1 MPTIEEQQAELL
13 EQALADM
20 RDPRRRGLDVS
31 RFLFG
36 VPHVAAIAE
45 ALPKSNLRHL
55 ALGREQLDDA
65 ALAPLIDTLPDC
77 PKLQTLQLH
86 TGGRIRETSL
96 KKLTEVLPRSSLVT
110 LALDAY
116 FPTDSQAMCDLIEAA
131 SRSSLREFE
140 VCGQEFGDK
149 EVDALIPLIQSGQ
162 LTKVKLNRGRISTEG
177 AEKLFTALKGSAVT
191 HFEFRALNMNNS
203 LNAESMQALADTL
216 QQGRLTA
223 LKLPH
228 SRLKTEDAR
237 ILAQGMKGSNLTE
250 LVLSDNRSIG
260 AEGLEAIAEALPH
273 TSVRVLGIDRC
284 SNQGKGYETL
294 FAALPDTEVETL
306 QLYGTHLQYTQ
317 AAKLA
322 EVLPHTKLRSLH
334 LAANAIGTAGMK
346 ELVRAVPASRLVYL
360 DIGSSGSLS
369 AVGEDLKTLLPMS
382 GLGYLD
388 IREEGVTTAAMQHI
402 REGVEAGNLARVECY
417 GSNNDAAKQE
427 AANACYKAA
436 GQNQRAAYKLAYK
449 LATLPQEMTAEE
461 WEAAADSLGAIR
473 FCIDQNWK
481 TDDFIPIRGEDTDKL
496 LQQSFTQAAQHG
508 HSQAATRALMCL
520 LPYDEAITTLDALGI
535 PCKAA
540 DLLAEDGTLPPRQL
554 CHGGVPRLFAD
565 AARWDSPE
573 QYSTAYK
580 SLPDALKAQAE
591 TYHTTRYEIAGR
603 TMAQERGR

>member
-20 RDPRRRGLDVS
+20 REPRRRGLNLS
-31 RFLFG
+31 RYLFG
-36 VPHVAAIAE
+36 APHVAAIAE

-65 ALAPLIDTLPDC
+65 AIAPLIDCLPDC
-77 PKLQTLQLH
+77 PQLQTLRLH

-96 KKLTEVLPRSSLVT
+96 KKLAEVLPRTSLTT

-116 FPTDSQAMCDLIEAA
+116 YPTDSQAMCDFIAA
-131 SRSSLREFE
+131 AGRSTLREFE

-149 EVDALIPLIQSGQ
+149 EVEALIPLIQSGQ
-162 LTKVKLNRGRISTEG
+162 LTKVKLDRGRITAEG
-177 AEKLFTALKGSAVT
+177 AEKLFTALKDSAVT
-191 HFEFRALNMNNS
+191 HFEFRAMQYGES
-203 LNAESMQALADTL
+203 LNAESLQALADTA
-216 QQGRLTA
+216 QQGRLTTIN
-223 LKLPH
+223 LSH
-228 SRLKTEDAR
+228 SRLDTEGAR

-250 LVLSDNRSIG
+250 LILSDNRSIG
-260 AEGLEAIAEALPH
+260 SEGLQAIADALPH
-273 TSVRVLGIDRC
+273 TPIKTLGIDRC

-306 QLYGTHLQYTQ
+306 QLYGTHMQYTQ

-334 LAANAIGTAGMK
+334 MAANSIGSAGL
-346 ELVRAVPASRLVYL
+346 ESIVRAVPASRLVYL
-360 DIGSSGSLS
+360 DVGSSGSLS

-388 IREEGVTTAAMQHI
+388 IREERVTTAAMQHI

-417 GSNNDAAKQE
+417 GSKEDAVKQE

-449 LATLPQEMTAEE
+449 LATRPQEMAAEE
-461 WEAAADSLGAIR
+461 WEVAADSLGAIR

-481 TDDFIPIRGEDTDKL
+481 TDDFIPIRGEDTDNL
-496 LQQSFTQAAQHG
+496 LRQSFVMAATQG
-508 HSQAATRALMCL
+508 HTQAATRAIMCL
-520 LPYDEAITTLDALGI
+520 LPYDEAIKTLDTLDI

-540 DLLAEDGTLPPRQL
+540 DLLAADGTLPARQL
-554 CHGGVPRLFAD
+554 CHGGVTRLFAD

-573 QYSTAYK
+573 QYAKAYQN
-580 SLPDALKAQAE
+580 LPDVLKEQAD
-591 TYHTTRYEIAGR
+591 THHATRHEITGR
-603 TMAQERGR
+603 TMAQSRGR